1 MSCDVCCD
9 NFNLSNH
16 KRVKCPYCT
25 FNVCTACVEKYTLD
39 SAEDP
44 HCMSCRKGWNRET
57 LCDIMPVKFVN
68 KTLKER
74 REELL
79 FERERSLMPATQVHV
94 EAEKKRRYYDGLCE
108 KARVRIREL
117 GALHTRASVQ
127 PLACLAAEIGVPTE
141 FEAMLERSK
150 RCTEIEKK
158 MREIE
163 VDIKH
168 WTFCRDAW
176 FRPQLVAERRAFVR
190 ACPHANC
197 KGFLSTAWK
206 CGLCDN
212 WACPE
217 CHEVKGRDK
226 DAPHTC
232 DPNSVATARLLEKD
246 SRPCPKCASIIFKID
261 GCDQMWCTQC
271 HTAFSWR
278 RGTIETHHVH
288 NPHYYDYM
296 RGRGTLAREPGDAPC
311 GGLPPWQ
318 QMARLPPSA
327 TVATVHRM
335 HGHIQ
340 HVVMNRYATNAI
352 EDNRDIRIK
361 FMIGDF
367 TDEVFKKKLQQ
378 REKARQKKTDIR
390 QVLEMYQTVT
400 VDLLQSFMT
409 HRTPE
414 TVCEEFRR
422 LRDHVN
428 GELKAISRRYT
439 NCAVPLIQ
447 DNYAVY

>member
-9 NFNLSNH
+9 AFNLSNH
-16 KRVKCPYCT
+16 KRVPCPYCP
-25 FNVCTACVEKYTLD
+25 FNVCTSCVERYVLD
-39 SAEDP
+39 SPDDP
-44 HCMSCRKGWNRET
+44 HCMACRKGWNRET
-57 LCDIMPVKFVN
+57 LCNIMPVKFVT
-68 KTLKER
+68 KTLKTR

-94 EAEKKRRYYDGLCE
+94 EAEKKRRYYESLCE
-108 KARVRIREL
+108 KGRAQMREL
-117 GALHTRASVQ
+117 GTQHAKCGAI
-127 PLACLAAEIGVPTE
+127 PLAVTAAEIGVATE
-141 FEAMLERSK
+141 FEAMLERHK
-150 RCTEIEKK
+150 RCVNIEKK

-176 FRPQLVAERRAFVR
+176 FRPQLVAERRQFVR
-190 ACPHANC
+190 ACPHSNC
-197 KGFLSTAWK
+197 KGFLSSAWK

-212 WACPE
+212 WACPD
-217 CHEVKGRDK
+217 CHEVKGPDK

-232 DPNSVATARLLEKD
+232 NPDSVATARLLEKD

-296 RGRGTLAREPGDAPC
+296 RARGTLAREPGDAPC
-311 GGLPPWQ
+311 GGLPSWQ
-318 QMARLPPSA
+318 QLNRLPPSA
-327 TVATVHRM
+327 TIATVHRM

-340 HVVMNRYATNAI
+340 HVVMNRYATNAV

-367 TDEVFKKKLQQ
+367 TDEIFKKKLQQ
-378 REKARQKKTDIR
+378 REKSRQKKTDIR

-400 VDLLQSFMT
+400 IDLLQSFLQ
-409 HRTPE
+409 HRTPD

-422 LRDHVN
+422 LREHVN
-428 GELKAISRRYT
+428 SELKAISRRYT
-439 NCAVPLIQ
+439 NCAVPAIQ
-447 DNYAVY
+447 DNYSVY